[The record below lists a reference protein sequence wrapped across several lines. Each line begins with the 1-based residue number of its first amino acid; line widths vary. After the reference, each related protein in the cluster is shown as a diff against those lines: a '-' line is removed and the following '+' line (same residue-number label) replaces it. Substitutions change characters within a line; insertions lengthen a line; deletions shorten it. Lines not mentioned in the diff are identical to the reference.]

1 MRGEENRRATA
12 CLLFAPSIR
21 EALELQYTQSDCNN
35 RSFEW
40 RLRLDERAYTRG
52 TDASFYDGALKV
64 FMVALPARELLIR
77 VFYAGLIFAS
87 SLSLS
92 SVAAQVID
100 FESNGLHYQAMTRD
114 GVTVTFAKLLPR
126 IANYSIIQVTVTNG
140 SPVSWS
146 VRPQDF
152 TFYRQDGESIRAT
165 DADLVISS
173 LLDHASKRDVVK
185 LEVLYEASI
194 YALPPNYRSTAGYEH
209 RREQAMTI
217 AVNAK
222 FKAAAAASA
231 ITLVPTKLKPGGST
245 DGAVF
250 FLNQEKLF
258 GPGRLVVNTAGEI
271 YQFDVFPD
279 VLLKTK

>member
-1 MRGEENRRATA
+1 
-12 CLLFAPSIR
+12 
-21 EALELQYTQSDCNN
+21 
-35 RSFEW
+35 
-40 RLRLDERAYTRG
+40 
-52 TDASFYDGALKV
+52 
-64 FMVALPARELLIR
+64 MVALPARELLRR
-77 VFYAGLIFAS
+77 VFYAGLMFAS
-87 SLSLS
+87 LR
-92 SVAAQVID
+92 VGNATAQVID

-114 GVTVTFAKLLPR
+114 GITVTFAKLPPR
-126 IANYSIIQVTVTNG
+126 IANYSILQVTVTNG

-152 TFYRQDGESIRAT
+152 TFYRQDGERIRAT
-165 DADLVISS
+165 DADLVIRS

-194 YALPPNYRSTAGYEH
+194 YALPPDYRSTAGYEH

-217 AVNAK
+217 AVNPK

-231 ITLVPTKLKPGGST
+231 ITLVPTKLKPGEST

-250 FLNQEKLF
+250 FLNREKLF
-258 GPGRLVVNTAGEI
+258 GPGRLVVNTAGEN

-279 VLLKTK
+279 LLLKTR